1 MMVPSACVSPSEEPQ
16 ICRPSSDPAA
26 MPGICTGEQGQQ
38 HPQSQLLAPG
48 PWNSLDRTPCW
59 QLHALL
65 IPGEM
70 RKLR

>member
-1 MMVPSACVSPSEEPQ
+1 MMEQSVCVVPSEERQ

-26 MPGICTGEQGQQ
+26 MPGTCTGEQGQQ
-38 HPQSQLLAPG
+38 HPRSQLLAPG
-48 PWNSLDRTPCW
+48 PWNSLDRTPYL
-59 QLHALL
+59 QLHAPL